1 MQRET
6 KTLTTPEGKELVL
19 KTFMNAK
26 ERNAIKSAFLEGIK
40 IDPNDIAKKDNGEIL
55 QECDASIMLRAEKRM
70 FEQLIVSY
78 DKSSEN
84 IQERIE
90 QASPKE
96 YDFVTDELNK
106 VTAGNFKKAK

>member
-1 MQRET
+1 MERET
-6 KTLTTPEGKELVL
+6 IKITTPEGKELVI
-19 KTFMNAK
+19 KTYMNAK

-40 IDPNDIAKKDNGEIL
+40 IDPNNIAKKENGEIL

-78 DKSSEN
+78 AGSSEN
-84 IQERIE
+84 MGDRIE

-96 YDFVTDELNK
+96 YDFVVDELNK
-106 VTAGNFKKAK
+106 ISTGNFEKAK

>member
-6 KTLTTPEGKELVL
+6 KTLTTPEGKELVI
-19 KTFMNAK
+19 KTFMNAR

-40 IDPNDIAKKDNGEIL
+40 IDPNDIAKKESGEIL

-78 DKSSEN
+78 AGSSEN
-84 IQERIE
+84 IAERFE

-96 YDFVTDELNK
+96 YDFAIEELNRI
-106 VTAGNFKKAK
+106 TSGNFEKAK